1 MKYHATKS
9 TSFSEAELFWI
20 LSFYRNR
27 AQSPVLD
34 SFIIQKKSR
43 FTSAAKWVAELN
55 SRQKN
60 NTKLLSERHSSHI
73 FFLHFGIIFKYS
85 NTEVTIVGIVHD
97 QMMQRSTFKTKSN
110 ENVSM
115 LIYLLNFHLP
125 KIFFYQ
131 IPRELYGMNQGQQ
144 FKLKTSSSYFIT
156 QVLYSLH
163 IMKTVSTNTFFTD
176 WIY

>member
-1 MKYHATKS
+1 M
-9 TSFSEAELFWI
+9 
-20 LSFYRNR
+20 
-27 AQSPVLD
+27 LD

-97 QMMQRSTFKTKSN
+97 QMMQWSTFKTKSN

-115 LIYLLNFHLP
+115 LIYLLNFHLQ
-125 KIFFYQ
+125 KIFFIKYLGNCTEW
-131 IPRELYGMNQGQQ
+131 IKVSNLN
-144 FKLKTSSSYFIT
+144 KK
-156 QVLYSLH
+156 QVRRISLH
-163 IMKTVSTNTFFTD
+163 KSFTVSTLWKRCQLIHSFLRIEFIRVVLYLVTLDESLTNQFT
-176 WIY
+176 